1 MGNNKPLWTLIRAV
15 SHAKQPDSSEIFV
28 SNCIIDGH
36 SIGTDEITIADIVM
50 DSRKITPGS
59 LFVAL
64 RGTQTDGH
72 KYMDLAEKM
81 GARAILCEELP
92 EQAHAHVTYVV
103 VGNSAWAMGLM
114 ASAFYEH
121 PSQRLTLVGVTG
133 TNGKTSVATFL
144 FQLFRALGYRCG
156 LLSTVQNQIED
167 EIIPSTHTTPDS
179 IALNA
184 LLSKMIKSGCSHV
197 FMEVSSHAVAQ
208 HRITGLQFAGGI
220 FTNITH
226 DHLDFHK
233 TFDNY
238 IKAKKGFFDQLP
250 KNAFALVNIDDRRGT
265 VMVQNTA
272 AKIATYSLQTI
283 ASFHGKIIS
292 DTLAGMHME
301 VNQQEVWF
309 RVIGR
314 FNAYNLL
321 SVYGAAVLMGE
332 SPEAVL
338 TELSNLKSPPGRFE
352 QFHSKD
358 NIVGIVDYA
367 HTPDALEN
375 VLETITHLRHGNE
388 KVITIV
394 GCGGNRDA
402 EKRPKM
408 AAIACKYSNRV
419 ILTSDNPR
427 NEDPMDILAQMQK
440 GVPALDYKKTM
451 TIADRREA
459 IFAAL
464 YEAEPE
470 DIILIAGKGHE
481 TYQEVMGVK
490 HHFDDK
496 EVLQEAFQSR
506 I

>member
-1 MGNNKPLWTLIRAV
+1 MDSNQDKKLSTLLTDLKGARV
-15 SHAKQPDSSEIFV
+15 TGSDD
-28 SNCIIDGH
+28 II
-36 SIGTDEITIADIVM
+36 INALVL
-50 DSRKITPGS
+50 DSRKILPGS

-72 KYMDLAEKM
+72 EYIGKATEL
-81 GARAILCEELP
+81 GASAILCEELP
-92 EQAHAHVTYVV
+92 AEISENVTYIQVED
-103 VGNSAWAMGLM
+103 SAAAMGLI
-114 ASAFYEH
+114 AAAFYGH
-121 PSQRLTLVGVTG
+121 PSRKVKLVGVTG

-167 EIIPSTHTTPDS
+167 EVIASTHTTPDS
-179 IALNA
+179 IALNH
-184 LLSKMIKSGCSHV
+184 LLAQMVAKNCTHV
-197 FMEVSSHAVAQ
+197 FMEVSSHSVAQ
-208 HRITGLQFAGGI
+208 HRITGLHFAGGI

-238 IKAKKGFFDQLP
+238 IAAKKGFFDQLP
-250 KNAFALVNIDDRRGT
+250 KSAFALVNIDDRRGS
-265 VMVQNTA
+265 VMVQNTKA
-272 AKIATYSLQTI
+272 RIETYSLQTL
-283 ASFHGKIIS
+283 ATFKGKIIS
-292 DTLAGMHME
+292 DTLAGMHMD
-301 VNQQEVWF
+301 VNNQEVWF

-321 SVYGAAVLMGE
+321 SVYGAAVLLGE
-332 SPEAVL
+332 KEDLVL

-352 QFHSKD
+352 QFHSAD
-358 NIVGIVDYA
+358 EIVGIVDYA

-375 VLETITHLRHGNE
+375 VLETITHLRNGNE
-388 KVITIV
+388 QVITIV

-408 AAIACKYSNRV
+408 AAIACKFSNKV

-427 NEDPMDILAQMQK
+427 FEDPMDILEQMQK
-440 GVPALDYKKTM
+440 GVPPLDYKKTT
-451 TIADRREA
+451 TIPDRKEA
-459 IFAAL
+459 IFKAGLSAN
-464 YEAEPE
+464 PG

-481 TYQEVMGVK
+481 NYQDVKGVK

-496 EVLQEAFQSR
+496 EILLEVFEKRYAN
-506 I
+506 

>member
-1 MGNNKPLWTLIRAV
+1 MESTPEKILSDILIGVAGANV
-15 SHAKQPDSSEIFV
+15 TGS
-28 SNCIIDGH
+28 
-36 SIGTDEITIADIVM
+36 DIVTINSIIL
-50 DSRKITPGS
+50 DSRRVLPGS

-72 KYMDLAEKM
+72 QYIGIATEL
-81 GARAILCEELP
+81 GAAAILCEELP
-92 EQAHAHVTYVV
+92 EKLSDNVTYIQVAD
-103 VGNSAWAMGLM
+103 SAEAMGLI
-114 ASAFYEH
+114 AAAFYGH
-121 PSQRLTLVGVTG
+121 PSQQITLVGVTG

-156 LLSTVQNQIED
+156 LISTVQNQIED
-167 EIIPSTHTTPDS
+167 EVIPSTHTTPDAV
-179 IALNA
+179 ALNH
-184 LLSKMIKSGCSHV
+184 LLSQMQKNKCSHV

-208 HRITGLQFAGGI
+208 HRITGLHFAGGI

-250 KNAFALVNIDDRRGT
+250 KTAFALVNVDDRRGA
-265 VMVQNTA
+265 VMVQNTK
-272 AKIATYSLQTI
+272 AKVETYSLQTL
-283 ASFHGKIIS
+283 ASFKGKIIS

-301 VNQQEVWF
+301 VNNQEVWF

-332 SPEAVL
+332 KPESVL

-352 QFHSKD
+352 QFHSAD

-375 VLETITHLRHGNE
+375 VLETINHLRSGNE
-388 KVITIV
+388 KVITVV

-408 AAIACKYSNRV
+408 AAIACKLSNRV

-427 NEDPMDILAQMQK
+427 YEDPMDILEQMRK
-440 GVPALDYKKTM
+440 GVPPLDYKKTSV
-451 TIADRREA
+451 IEDRYEA
-459 IFAAL
+459 INKAFE
-464 YEAEPE
+464 EANPE

-481 TYQEVMGVK
+481 NYQEIKGVK

-496 EVLQEAFQSR
+496 EVLLEAFARRYS
-506 I
+506 